1 MIARSISLIVIAA
14 SLTSCAGAGKW
25 VGAEGA
31 PRDLDVLLRQNRI
44 ADGENIKA
52 VRVMRNE
59 RVEQLLVQVRDREP
73 LHYHADS
80 ELTVFMLRGRGVI
93 RIGAEETAIRAGD
106 VVHVPSG
113 VVHAYI
119 NNGPEVGVAFVVM
132 APPPGPA
139 DRVLVGHDQVRPP
152 RMSPQVAPRP

>member
-1 MIARSISLIVIAA
+1 MIARTISLVLIATLVTA
-14 SLTSCAGAGKW
+14 CAGAGKW
-25 VGAEGA
+25 VGTEGA
-31 PRDLDVLLRQNRI
+31 PRDLDVLLGQNRI

-80 ELTVFMLRGRGVI
+80 DLTVMMLSGRGVI
-93 RIGAEETAIRAGD
+93 RIGANDTAICAGD
-106 VVHVPSG
+106 IVHVPRG

-119 NNGPEVGVAFVVM
+119 NEGPEAGVAFVVM
-132 APPPGPA
+132 TPPPGPA
-139 DRVLVGHDQVRPP
+139 DRVLVIP
-152 RMSPQVAPRP
+152 

>member
-1 MIARSISLIVIAA
+1 MIARSISLVLTAA
-14 SLTSCAGAGKW
+14 TLAACAGAGKW
-25 VGAEGA
+25 VGAESA
-31 PRDLDVLLRQNRI
+31 SRDLDVLLQQNRI

-59 RVEQLLVQVRDREP
+59 RIEQLLVQVRDREP

-80 ELTVFMLRGRGVI
+80 DLTVFMLRGHGVI
-93 RIGAEETAIRAGD
+93 RIGADDTAIHAGD
-106 VVHVPSG
+106 VVHVPRG

-119 NNGPEVGVAFVVM
+119 NDGPGIGVAFVVM

-139 DRVLVGHDQVRPP
+139 DRVLTEPGQAHPVR
-152 RMSPQVAPRP
+152 